1 MSLVEFMPPEFLQ
14 GQSAAVIQ
22 NRMMQA
28 LPPDIDDTEGGFV
41 WDLTYPTALE
51 KAEILQYH
59 LIQTLKIMHPM
70 WATGRWLDYHARR
83 EGLTRKPANKA
94 YGVVTVTGSAGK
106 VIPAGFVFS
115 VPADGGAAAVDF
127 ETLAEVEI
135 PNAGVVEIAV
145 QAVVAGKGCNVAA
158 DTVTIMREPIKG
170 ISKITNKE
178 PITGGTEAESDDS
191 LRQRIDDLLTG
202 KGDSFV
208 GNDADYVRWGNEMPG
223 VGRTYVIPEW
233 AGSGTV
239 KVVVVDEDG
248 LPANTQI
255 LDAVY
260 ERIVSPQDRMERLA
274 PIGAT
279 VTVAAPV
286 PKTIAYTFGLKLTT
300 RGADL
305 APFIKRYKELLVRY
319 YASEATQE
327 GEVKYVKVAA
337 ILADMAE
344 VRDFKDF
351 RINGGNENISFAKDE
366 FPVTGAVEVNL
377 YGD

>member
-14 GQSAAVIQ
+14 EQSAAVIQ

-115 VPADGGAAAVDF
+115 VPADGGVAAVDF
-127 ETLAEVEI
+127 ETLADAEI

-145 QAVVAGKGCNVAA
+145 QAVVAGKGGNVAA
-158 DTVTIMREPIKG
+158 DTVTIMREPMKG
-170 ISKITNKE
+170 ISKITNVE
-178 PITGGTEAESDDS
+178 PITGGAEAESDDS
-191 LRQRIDDLLTG
+191 LRQRIDALLDG
-202 KGDSFV
+202 KGDSYV
-208 GNDADYVRWGNEMPG
+208 GNDADYIRWAREVPG
-223 VGRTYVIPEW
+223 VGNAYIIPEW
-233 AGSGTV
+233 AGAGTV
-239 KVVVVDEDG
+239 KIVLVDEAG
-248 LPANTQI
+248 LPANVQI
-255 LDAVY
+255 LQAVY
-260 ERIVSPQDRMERLA
+260 DHIMSPGNRIERLA
-274 PIGAT
+274 PIEAS
-279 VTVAAPV
+279 VTVVAPV
-286 PKTIAYTFGLKLTT
+286 PITVNYHCKLKLEPGTN
-300 RGADL
+300 L
-305 APFIKRYKELLVRY
+305 APVIKRYKELLLQY
-319 YASEATQE
+319 YARDAAED

-337 ILADMAE
+337 ILSDMAG
-344 VRDFKDF
+344 VSDFQDF
-351 RINGGNENISFAKDE
+351 VINGGTENIPVAKDE
-366 FPVTGAVEVNL
+366 FPVTGVVEVEI